1 MREFHDGSK
10 RDGASRSPTNYVFSR
25 FGLLE
30 KPKNAHFNRLPGPGQ
45 WLDTAHLFL
54 VVTIW
59 YVVAVEK

>member
-1 MREFHDGSK
+1 MREFYDGSK
-10 RDGASRSPTNYVFSR
+10 RDGASRSPVFSR
-25 FGLLE
+25 FDLLE

>member
-1 MREFHDGSK
+1 M
-10 RDGASRSPTNYVFSR
+10 DGASRSPTNYVFSR
-25 FGLLE
+25 FDLLE
-30 KPKNAHFNRLPGPGQ
+30 KPKNAHFNRFPGPGQ